1 MFIIKNMAFIR
12 SEKRHHFIRLFLYSK
27 MREPF
32 GKMRAWLE
40 YHPKGRNFASKNNSD
55 LRRGG
60 GGKDKMKPCS
70 PRRIFAYFLYQDY

>member
-12 SEKRHHFIRLFLYSK
+12 REKRHHFIWLFLCSK

-40 YHPKGRNFASKNNSD
+40 YHPKGRNFASKNNS
-55 LRRGG
+55 
-60 GGKDKMKPCS
+60 S
-70 PRRIFAYFLYQDY
+70 SSAEEEERIK

>member
-1 MFIIKNMAFIR
+1 
-12 SEKRHHFIRLFLYSK
+12 

-32 GKMRAWLE
+32 GKMRVWLE
-40 YHPKGRNFASKNNSD
+40 YHPKGRNFASENNSD

-70 PRRIFAYFLYQDY
+70 PRRISCLLLCFKTTKRSALKNSLMNKFNDE

>member
-1 MFIIKNMAFIR
+1 
-12 SEKRHHFIRLFLYSK
+12 

-55 LRRGG
+55 VRRGG
-60 GGKDKMKPCS
+60 GGKDKMKP
-70 PRRIFAYFLYQDY
+70 